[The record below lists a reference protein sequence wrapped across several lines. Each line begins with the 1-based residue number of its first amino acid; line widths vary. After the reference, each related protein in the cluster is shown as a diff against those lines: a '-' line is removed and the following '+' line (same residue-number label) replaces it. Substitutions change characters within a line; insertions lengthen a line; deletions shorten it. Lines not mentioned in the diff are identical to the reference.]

1 MPTYGDL
8 PALMR
13 TMTEAAIDAEL
24 RELQWY
30 GDAASG
36 YRSEGY
42 DGRLP
47 PVSPSTGEVV
57 IDLVLTDGA
66 TPSGGP
72 LPPGAKLVSDE
83 PIQVTGGLKYQYRVD
98 AGEDIYGP
106 WFDRI
111 NAAFERWRDLPDPA
125 LFDEGI
131 GGVIEAIEQLTIE
144 AGDARTGEIPAAE
157 ADLAT
162 LVGSS
167 LAAVKPEDGQAA
179 LAFTSIYG
187 AVRTAAV
194 IGNQRELLIALGV
207 ALVAEKQAW
216 AAVRESVV
224 GVAEN
229 ATTAFANAGGRIDFG
244 AVKGFLEVLS
254 GVLPA
259 GKAVDVLAKAIKVSG
274 FLALVAPARP
284 APPDPYHLAGGSPE
298 DVYDHLLL
306 ALERLDDDISGAET
320 GVRDLLDG
328 AVAKASAAHE
338 RADYH
343 ISPEAGVN
351 TRPEDTTVDDVDWS
365 VPGQIDVKLDVY
377 QSVGLK
383 TMPSI
388 AAYLESASDLADRSS
403 SPTPWLRVGAVGS
416 GGQYGPFYNSYVD
429 FLELVTSVLS
439 GSAAEIIAAGE
450 KLAIAAG
457 FIGDA
462 DAEAREAFDSKAGK
476 ISPPPAP
483 GRDAD
488 DPVDS
493 SDLDDEPLGWPDE
506 ASPRTP
512 PVYDPNHPVASPH

>member
-8 PALMR
+8 PTLMR
-13 TMTEAAIDAEL
+13 KMTEAAIDAEL

-30 GDAASG
+30 GDAATG

-42 DGRLP
+42 GGRLP

-57 IDLVLTDGA
+57 IDLVLTDGS

-72 LPPGAKLVSDE
+72 LPPGATVVSDE

-98 AGEDIYGP
+98 AGEAIYGP
-106 WFDRI
+106 WFERI

-131 GGVIEAIEQLTIE
+131 DGAIEAIGQLTIE
-144 AGDARTGEIPAAE
+144 AGDSRPGTVPDAE

-162 LVGSS
+162 LVGNN
-167 LAAVKPEDGQAA
+167 LAAIKPEHGQAA
-179 LAFTSIYG
+179 FAFTSVYG
-187 AVRTAAV
+187 AVRTGTV

-207 ALVAEKQAW
+207 ALAAEKAAW
-216 AAVRESVV
+216 AEVRKTVV
-224 GVAEN
+224 AVAEN
-229 ATTAFANAGGRIDFG
+229 AATAFASTGGPIDFG
-244 AVKGFLEVLS
+244 AVKSFLDVLS

-259 GKAVDVLAKAIKVSG
+259 GKAADVLAKAIKVSD
-274 FLALVAPARP
+274 FLDAVLPSKP
-284 APPDPYHLAGGSPE
+284 APPDPYHLAGGSP
-298 DVYDHLLL
+298 DAVYDHLLL
-306 ALERLDDDISGAET
+306 ALQRLDDDITDAET
-320 GVRDLLDG
+320 GVRELLDN
-328 AVAKASAAHE
+328 AVAKASAPHE

-343 ISPEAGVN
+343 IAPGSGVD
-351 TRPEDTTVDDVDWS
+351 TRPEDTTIDDVDWS
-365 VPGQIDVKLDVY
+365 VPGQIDVNLKIY
-377 QSVGLK
+377 QSVGLR

-388 AAYLESASDLADRSS
+388 AAFLESASDQADRGG

-439 GSAAEIIAAGE
+439 SSAAEIIAAGE

-462 DAEAREAFDSKAGK
+462 DAEARGAFDRKAGK
-476 ISPPPAP
+476 ISPPRGA
-483 GRDAD
+483 DAE

-493 SDLDDEPLGWPDE
+493 KDLDDDPLGWPDE
-506 ASPRTP
+506 ANPRTP